1 MSTNSPTM
9 VFDVTVEQEELS
21 NGEKIYVAS
30 CHQVDIASQGVT
42 VEEAKANLAEA
53 LTGLKQPLKANWR
66 TASRSFGGTF
76 QTFTSREL
84 RFPMGKLRVLSGA
97 EVYEILKSQGFQRDR
112 QSGNHVSMQ
121 KKLQGTTITVPVPLH
136 RELAIGTLNKIIRQ
150 SGLPKVFLKFNNQ
163 LSFVTQ
169 L

>member
-53 LTGLKQPLKANWR
+53 LTLWLE
-66 TASRSFGGTF
+66 TASQSELENSIPEFRRNLPNIYITRIEVPYG
-76 QTFTSREL
+76 QTPSVVGR
-84 RFPMGKLRVLSGA
+84 
-97 EVYEILKSQGFQRDR
+97 
-112 QSGNHVSMQ
+112 
-121 KKLQGTTITVPVPLH
+121 
-136 RELAIGTLNKIIRQ
+136 
-150 SGLPKVFLKFNNQ
+150 
-163 LSFVTQ
+163 
-169 L
+169 